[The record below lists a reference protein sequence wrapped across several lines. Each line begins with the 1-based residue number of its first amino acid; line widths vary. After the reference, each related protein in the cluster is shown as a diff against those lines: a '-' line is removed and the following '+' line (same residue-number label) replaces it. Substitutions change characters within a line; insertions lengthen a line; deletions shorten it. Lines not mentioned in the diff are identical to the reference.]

1 MSPIN
6 LTEPVSVTVKFNP
19 QFAANLA
26 PVIWDEVNNAW
37 LRDGCETDFVIRDFH
52 LFHCNRL
59 GYYALRQDLH
69 SSQWYKKKLSTLYD
83 RQRFFISRTGRS
95 IPGEAVLYSGSCV
108 LLLCLLATLLTYIF
122 CHAAVQMSRR
132 SKHALANTWL
142 SVFLL
147 CFLFS
152 FGILETG
159 NVKLCEIVG
168 LALHYFSLTTLL
180 WMLVSVNH
188 IYKRLSKNNMDRP
201 TDELPPGAPIQK
213 PILGLYLV
221 GWGIG
226 LIVCGISGA
235 VHLRDYA
242 QPNFCFLGVGPALSA
257 ILVPT
262 VILTILIAGYFIAS
276 LCAIRNNDIN
286 GQSSD
291 GTQGTEHVDLELLGE
306 PACADRVSTRSDM
319 TDSEDIE
326 DPEHMPL
333 IQLKAHFIVLVLFIG
348 SWCAAALA
356 TTASVHPIMPHQEAI
371 AHSLYAIATFC
382 LGSFILYFYCVAR
395 SDVRSRW
402 STWCRFVGSPRRCCR
417 TRSVS
422 DTLQQQQPAVSHA
435 LPNRPAS
442 VNSGL
447 TGRSSS
453 SHRTKAVLE
462 LNNCESSAE
471 SAAKHPMN
479 LIAMHRQ
486 VYRSNNSMP
495 TYQEISNQT
504 SADAFYNPRQ
514 IIVARKFF
522 KRQRRNRRNDLGM
535 RRRGDGGGTSEG
547 EPSRHTWRPSAESA
561 VFLSSDMENSSEL
574 ANHLLRYGSKINN
587 TNIHVTKRNP
597 AATKNPNVLSE
608 EEDEKEDNKV
618 LLSRMVIGAEEK
630 TQTAPVSP
638 ASPVPD
644 CRSVELQCSLDD
656 SSDSFCHKIDS
667 LRLVSDESC
676 ASPPHYVTVVDPTYG
691 VVKMTMSDYNQ
702 QSHRVSLASPSEP
715 VVRRKKKPSKSLPS
729 SPDSRHSLLPQHN
742 SLPASPSGLQQQ
754 AHLIP
759 LEEMPLLARGDSPDQ
774 WLRPES
780 PSSPLHRARRRPS
793 SQILVETHQH
803 KRSLR
808 RSLSLSPKNRKA
820 KYKKET
826 SV

>member
-1 MSPIN
+1 
-6 LTEPVSVTVKFNP
+6 
-19 QFAANLA
+19 
-26 PVIWDEVNNAW
+26 
-37 LRDGCETDFVIRDFH
+37 
-52 LFHCNRL
+52 
-59 GYYALRQDLH
+59 
-69 SSQWYKKKLSTLYD
+69 
-83 RQRFFISRTGRS
+83 
-95 IPGEAVLYSGSCV
+95 
-108 LLLCLLATLLTYIF
+108 
-122 CHAAVQMSRR
+122 
-132 SKHALANTWL
+132 
-142 SVFLL
+142 
-147 CFLFS
+147 
-152 FGILETG
+152 
-159 NVKLCEIVG
+159 
-168 LALHYFSLTTLL
+168 
-180 WMLVSVNH
+180 MLVSVNH
-188 IYKRLSKNNMDRP
+188 IYKRLSKNNNDRP

-242 QPNFCFLGVGPALSA
+242 QPNFCFLGAGPALSG

-306 PACADRVSTRSDM
+306 LACTERVSTRSDL

-326 DPEHMPL
+326 DPEHVPL

-348 SWCAAALA
+348 SWCMAALG
-356 TTASVHPIMPHQEAI
+356 TTASVHRIMPHQDTI
-371 AHSLYAIATFC
+371 ACALYAIATFC
-382 LGSFILYFYCVAR
+382 LGSFVLYFYCVAR
-395 SDVRSRW
+395 SDVRARW

-422 DTLQQQQPAVSHA
+422 DTLQTQPAV
-435 LPNRPAS
+435 PNRPAS

-447 TGRSSS
+447 TRRSSS

-462 LNNCESSAE
+462 LNNCETTTESSV
-471 SAAKHPMN
+471 KHPMN

-495 TYQEISNQT
+495 TYQEVSNQT

-522 KRQRRNRRNDLGM
+522 KRQRRNRRNELGM

-561 VFLSSDMENSSEL
+561 VFLSSDMENNSEL

-587 TNIHVTKRNP
+587 TNIHVTKRDP
-597 AATKNPNVLSE
+597 GTSKNPNVLSE
-608 EEDEKEDNKV
+608 EDDEKEEGGKI
-618 LLSRMVIGAEEK
+618 LLSRMVIGAEEQS
-630 TQTAPVSP
+630 QTAPVSP
-638 ASPVPD
+638 VSPD
-644 CRSVELQCSLDD
+644 CRSVQLQCSLDD

-667 LRLVSDESC
+667 LRLAPDEPT
-676 ASPPHYVTVVDPTYG
+676 PPHYVAVVDPTYG
-691 VVKMTMSDYNQ
+691 VVKMTLSDYNQ
-702 QSHRVSLASPSEP
+702 QAHRVTLAPDPP
-715 VVRRKKKPSKSLPS
+715 VVRRKRKPSKSLPS
-729 SPDSRHSLLPQHN
+729 SPDSRHSLPIQHC
-742 SLPASPSGLQQQ
+742 SLPASPSGLQEQ
-754 AHLIP
+754 ALLVP
-759 LEEMPLLARGDSPDQ
+759 LEEVPLLARGDSPEQ

-780 PSSPLHRARRRPS
+780 PSSPVHRARRRPS
-793 SQILVETHQH
+793 SQILVETQQH

-808 RSLSLSPKNRKA
+808 RSLSLSPKNRKG